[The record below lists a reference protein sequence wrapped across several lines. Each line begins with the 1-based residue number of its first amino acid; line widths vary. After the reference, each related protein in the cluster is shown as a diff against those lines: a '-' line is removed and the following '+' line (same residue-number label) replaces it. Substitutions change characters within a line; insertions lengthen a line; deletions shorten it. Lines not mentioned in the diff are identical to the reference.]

1 MGKTLGERVRKL
13 RLAHSYSQREL
24 AKLVGISAGLISF
37 IERDRNKP
45 NYEIVRRLAI
55 VLETT
60 TDYLINGTPPSHKA
74 PEDELIER
82 LRSEA
87 KYKLAYHNHINLPED
102 ISEKIARLSPYDRYV
117 LLKLID
123 KLAPDEEEKTDNSK
137 E

>member
-1 MGKTLGERVRKL
+1 MGKTFGERVRKL

-60 TDYLINGTPPSHKA
+60 TDYLINGTPPRHKP
-74 PEDELIER
+74 PEEELIER

-87 KYKLAYHNHINLPED
+87 KYKMAYHNNMSIPEN

-123 KLAPDEEEKTDNSK
+123 KLAPEDQGSEE
-137 E
+137 